1 MKNIWEKVKDFTS
14 PYAADDDYDDEYDD
28 DMDDGFADEEPAPL
42 FSSSRS
48 SRESRRERRTAP
60 VSEDTGFDSADA
72 AEPASVS
79 NFASTYSSSVS
90 TGFNGHVVGA
100 SASGSKQQLVLVRPE
115 TFNDAPIIATNLRE
129 KKAVVLNLDN
139 VDKALARRVV
149 DFLSGCTYAVDGSV
163 KKVAH
168 ATYLFCPSNME
179 ITGDLKN
186 LTGETEAY
194 V

>member
-14 PYAADDDYDDEYDD
+14 PYAADDDYDDDYDED
-28 DMDDGFADEEPAPL
+28 LDDGFAEEESVTR
-42 FSSSRS
+42 FSSRDT
-48 SRESRRERRTAP
+48 RRERRAP
-60 VSEDTGFDSADA
+60 AVSE
-72 AEPASVS
+72 EPAFTATE
-79 NFASTYSSSVS
+79 NNEAMASFSSASSVS
-90 TGFNGHVVGA
+90 TGFNGHVVG
-100 SASGSKQQLVLVRPE
+100 SGISTSKQQLVLVRPD
-115 TFNDAPIIATNLRE
+115 TFNDAPGIANNLRE
-129 KKAVVLNLDN
+129 KKAIVLNLDN

-179 ITGDLKN
+179 ITGDLKT

>member
-14 PYAADDDYDDEYDD
+14 PYAADDDYDDDYDED
-28 DMDDGFADEEPAPL
+28 LDDGFAEEESVTR
-42 FSSSRS
+42 FSSRDT
-48 SRESRRERRTAP
+48 RRERRAP
-60 VSEDTGFDSADA
+60 AVSEDTDYTPTETTEAMASFSSA
-72 AEPASVS
+72 
-79 NFASTYSSSVS
+79 SSMS
-90 TGFNGHVVGA
+90 TGFNGHVVG
-100 SASGSKQQLVLVRPE
+100 SGISTSKQQLVLVRPD
-115 TFNDAPIIATNLRE
+115 TFNDAPAIANNLRE
-129 KKAVVLNLDN
+129 KKAIVLNLDN

-179 ITGDLKN
+179 ITGDLKT

>member
-14 PYAADDDYDDEYDD
+14 PYTADDDYDDEYDD
-28 DMDDGFADEEPAPL
+28 DMDDGFAEEE
-42 FSSSRS
+42 STSRFG
-48 SRESRRERRTAP
+48 SRNQTGRRERRTAP
-60 VSEDTGFDSADA
+60 VTEDTGFETADAEADA
-72 AEPASVS
+72 AATAFSGSSFAAPA
-79 NFASTYSSSVS
+79 S
-90 TGFNGHVVGA
+90 TGFNGHVVG
-100 SASGSKQQLVLVRPE
+100 SSVSNKQQLVLVRPE
-115 TFNDAPIIATNLRE
+115 TFNDAPAIATNLRE
-129 KKAVVLNLDN
+129 KRAVVLNLDN

-179 ITGDLKN
+179 ITGDLKS
-186 LTGETEAY
+186 LAGETEAY

>member
-14 PYAADDDYDDEYDD
+14 PYAADDDYDDGYDD
-28 DMDDGFADEEPAPL
+28 EMDDGFSEEESAPRYN
-42 FSSSRS
+42 SRN
-48 SRESRRERRTAP
+48 SRRERRNVAPEDPGYAEGETAEKAP
-60 VSEDTGFDSADA
+60 A
-72 AEPASVS
+72 APA
-79 NFASTYSSSVS
+79 FAAPAS
-90 TGFNGHVVGA
+90 TGFTGHVMNG
-100 SASGSKQQLVLVRPE
+100 SAASKQQLVLVRPE
-115 TFNDAPIIATNLRE
+115 TFNDAPAIATNLRE
-129 KKAVVLNLDN
+129 MKAVVLNLEN

-186 LTGETEAY
+186 LAAEAEAY

>member
-1 MKNIWEKVKDFTS
+1 MKNIWEKVKDITS

-28 DMDDGFADEEPAPL
+28 ELDDGFAEEEPVSR
-42 FSSSRS
+42 FSSRD
-48 SRESRRERRTAP
+48 SRRERRAP
-60 VSEDTGFDSADA
+60 AVSEESAFSA
-72 AEPASVS
+72 AESTEALSASS
-79 NFASTYSSSVS
+79 FSSASSIS
-90 TGFNGHVVGA
+90 TGFNGHVVNTGI
-100 SASGSKQQLVLVRPE
+100 SSNKQQLVLVRPD
-115 TFNDAPIIATNLRE
+115 TFNDAPAIANNLRE
-129 KKAVVLNLDN
+129 KKAIVLNLDN

-149 DFLSGCTYAVDGSV
+149 DFLSGCSYAVDGSV

-179 ITGDLKN
+179 ITGDLKT

>member
-14 PYAADDDYDDEYDD
+14 PYAADDDYDDGYDD
-28 DMDDGFADEEPAPL
+28 DMDDGFAEEEPSSR
-42 FSSSRS
+42 FSSRS
-48 SRESRRERRTAP
+48 SRESRRERRG
-60 VSEDTGFDSADA
+60 VSADA
-72 AEPASVS
+72 ESIFGETETEEPAATTAFSAPTTGFTGHVM
-79 NFASTYSSSVS
+79 NSSSS
-90 TGFNGHVVGA
+90 SN
-100 SASGSKQQLVLVRPE
+100 KQQLVLVRPE
-115 TFNDAPIIATNLRE
+115 TFNDAPAIATNLRD

-179 ITGDLKN
+179 ISGDLKT
-186 LTGETEAY
+186 LAGETEAY

>member
-14 PYAADDDYDDEYDD
+14 PYAADDDYDDDYDD
-28 DMDDGFADEEPAPL
+28 DLDDGFAEEESAPRYT
-42 FSSSRS
+42 SRD
-48 SRESRRERRTAP
+48 SRRERRAP
-60 VSEDTGFDSADA
+60 AVSENVDFGTSETTEAMSTASFSSA
-72 AEPASVS
+72 
-79 NFASTYSSSVS
+79 SSMS
-90 TGFNGHVVGA
+90 TGFNGHVVG
-100 SASGSKQQLVLVRPE
+100 SGISTSKQQLVLVRPD
-115 TFNDAPIIATNLRE
+115 TFNDAPGIANNLRE
-129 KKAVVLNLDN
+129 KKAIVLNLDN

-179 ITGDLKN
+179 ITGDLKT

>member
-14 PYAADDDYDDEYDD
+14 PYAADDDYEDDYDD
-28 DMDDGFADEEPAPL
+28 DMDDGFADEEPA
-42 FSSSRS
+42 SRYASRS
-48 SRESRRERRTAP
+48 NRDNRRERRSANLN
-60 VSEDTGFDSADA
+60 DDAGFDEPNTAD
-72 AEPASVS
+72 SVPS
-79 NFASTYSSSVS
+79 STFSTSSIS
-90 TGFNGHVVGA
+90 TGFTSHVVGSTPA
-100 SASGSKQQLVLVRPE
+100 GKQQLVLVRPE

-129 KKAVVLNLDN
+129 KRAVVLNLDN

-179 ITGDLKN
+179 ITGDLNN

>member
-14 PYAADDDYDDEYDD
+14 PYAADDDYDDGYDD
-28 DMDDGFADEEPAPL
+28 DMDDGFSDDEPAPRY
-42 FSSSRS
+42 SSRS
-48 SRESRRERRTAP
+48 SRESRRERRSAAAETDSTFSDTDSEETSAPAAFSSP
-60 VSEDTGFDSADA
+60 VSSGF
-72 AEPASVS
+72 
-79 NFASTYSSSVS
+79 T
-90 TGFNGHVVGA
+90 GHVMNSAA
-100 SASGSKQQLVLVRPE
+100 SNKQQLVLVRPE
-115 TFNDAPIIATNLRE
+115 TFNDAPAIATNLRE
-129 KKAVVLNLDN
+129 KKAIVLNLDN

>member
-1 MKNIWEKVKDFTS
+1 MKNIWEKVNGLIA
-14 PYAADDDYDDEYDD
+14 PYAADDDYDDGYDD
-28 DMDDGFADEEPAPL
+28 EMDDGFAEEESGPRY
-42 FSSSRS
+42 SSRNN
-48 SRESRRERRTAP
+48 RESRRERRSVTND
-60 VSEDTGFDSADA
+60 ESAFGES
-72 AEPASVS
+72 EPAET
-79 NFASTYSSSVS
+79 NAAPFAAPVS
-90 TGFNGHVVGA
+90 TGFNGHVMNSSAA
-100 SASGSKQQLVLVRPE
+100 SNKQQLVLVRPE
-115 TFNDAPIIATNLRE
+115 TFNDAPAIATNLRE

>member
-14 PYAADDDYDDEYDD
+14 PYAADDDYDDDYDD
-28 DMDDGFADEEPAPL
+28 DIDDGFADEEPAPR
-42 FSSSRS
+42 SASARTSRD
-48 SRESRRERRTAP
+48 SRRERGSAGLNDDAGFGEP
-60 VSEDTGFDSADA
+60 DVS
-72 AEPASVS
+72 AS
-79 NFASTYSSSVS
+79 ASTAFGTSYSNPVS
-90 TGFNGHVVGA
+90 TGFNGHVVGS
-100 SASGSKQQLVLVRPE
+100 SAVSNKQQLVLVRPE
-115 TFNDAPIIATNLRE
+115 TFNDAPAIATNLRE

-179 ITGDLKN
+179 VTGDLKN
-186 LTGETEAY
+186 LAGEAEAY

>member
-28 DMDDGFADEEPAPL
+28 EMDDGFAEEESTSR
-42 FSSSRS
+42 FGSRS
-48 SRESRRERRTAP
+48 QTSRRERRSAP
-60 VSEDTGFDSADA
+60 VTEDAGFDSADA
-72 AEPASVS
+72 ETESAATAFSGTGFSAP
-79 NFASTYSSSVS
+79 VS
-90 TGFNGHVVGA
+90 TGFNGHVVGS
-100 SASGSKQQLVLVRPE
+100 SASNKQQLVLIRPE
-115 TFNDAPIIATNLRE
+115 TFNDAPAIATNLRE
-129 KKAVVLNLDN
+129 KRAVVLNLDN

-179 ITGDLKN
+179 ITGDLKS
-186 LTGETEAY
+186 LAGETEAY

>member
-14 PYAADDDYDDEYDD
+14 PYAADDDYDEEYD
-28 DMDDGFADEEPAPL
+28 DMDDGFEEEE
-42 FSSSRS
+42 SSRYA
-48 SRESRRERRTAP
+48 SRSRRERRAAP
-60 VSEDTGFDSADA
+60 VTEESGFESGAAEDT
-72 AEPASVS
+72 SVPS
-79 NFASTYSSSVS
+79 FGVSSVS
-90 TGFNGHVVGA
+90 TGFNGHVVGSAA
-100 SASGSKQQLVLVRPE
+100 SNKQQLVLLRPE
-115 TFNDAPIIATNLRE
+115 TFNDAPVIATNLRQ
-129 KKAVVLNLDN
+129 KKAVVLNLEN

-179 ITGDLKN
+179 ISGDLQA
-186 LTGETEAY
+186 LAGETESY

>member
-1 MKNIWEKVKDFTS
+1 MKNIWEKVKDFTT
-14 PYAADDDYDDEYDD
+14 PYAADDDYDDDYDD
-28 DMDDGFADEEPAPL
+28 DLDDGFAEEEP
-42 FSSSRS
+42 SSRFT
-48 SRESRRERRTAP
+48 SRETRRERRAP
-60 VSEDTGFDSADA
+60 VMNEDADFGA
-72 AEPASVS
+72 AETTESIATAS
-79 NFASTYSSSVS
+79 FASTSPVS
-90 TGFNGHVVGA
+90 TGFNGHVVG
-100 SASGSKQQLVLVRPE
+100 SGISSNKQQLVLVRPD
-115 TFNDAPIIATNLRE
+115 TFNDAPAIANNLRE
-129 KKAVVLNLDN
+129 KKAIVLNLDN

-179 ITGDLKN
+179 ITGDLKT

>member
-14 PYAADDDYDDEYDD
+14 PYAADDDYDDDYDD
-28 DMDDGFADEEPAPL
+28 DMDDGFADEEPAPRYSA
-42 FSSSRS
+42 SSTRDT
-48 SRESRRERRTAP
+48 RRERRSVELNDDAGF
-60 VSEDTGFDSADA
+60 SDTSASDA
-72 AEPASVS
+72 ASI
-79 NFASTYSSSVS
+79 STFSTSHASSVS
-90 TGFNGHVVGA
+90 TGVTGPVVGSSPA
-100 SASGSKQQLVLVRPE
+100 NKQQLVLVRPE
-115 TFNDAPIIATNLRE
+115 TFNDAPAIATNLRE
-129 KKAVVLNLDN
+129 KKAIVLNLDN

-179 ITGDLKN
+179 VTGDLKN